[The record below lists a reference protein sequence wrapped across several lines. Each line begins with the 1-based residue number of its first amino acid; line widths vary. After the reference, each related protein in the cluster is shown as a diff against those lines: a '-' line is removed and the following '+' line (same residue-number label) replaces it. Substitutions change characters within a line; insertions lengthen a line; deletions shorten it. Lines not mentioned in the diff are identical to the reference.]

1 MEIFMSVVKIDYLG
15 TCEELELST
24 DSYAWWR
31 PFYRWTFSMEKMNT
45 RLFADMRKVTLK
57 KY

>member
-1 MEIFMSVVKIDYLG
+1 MSMVRIDYLG
-15 TCEELELST
+15 TCEELGFST

-31 PFYRWTFSMEKMNT
+31 PFYRWTFLTEKKNT
-45 RLFADMRKVTLK
+45 QSFADTRKVTLK